1 MTTETTIRGT
11 EADMRS
17 VVDRFGGG
25 DLIASVLGM
34 FTALGVLVLLGAL
47 IAAGDASISYQ
58 LNAIDV
64 DGNLTEVEVVGALVA
79 LAVLF
84 VAFFVG
90 GVAAGRSARYDGGIN
105 GAGAALLFVLLVA
118 IFGALGKFVG
128 ADYNAFAVAGLP
140 DWFSQFGA
148 DDVTLKAIAAGA
160 AGIVAS
166 LLGGYVGGMLGEQFH
181 HKADAALVQESA
193 NGSRAGEFVN
203 SR

>member
-1 MTTETTIRGT
+1 MTTESTIRGT

-58 LNAIDV
+58 LSAIDV
-64 DGNLTEVEVVGALVA
+64 DGNLTEIEVVGALVA

-84 VAFFVG
+84 VSFLVG
-90 GVAAGRSARYDGGIN
+90 GVAAGRSARYDGAIN

-118 IFGALGKFVG
+118 VFGALGKFAG
-128 ADYNAFAVAGLP
+128 ANYNAFAVAGLP

-148 DDVTLKAIAAGA
+148 DDVTLKAVAAGA

-166 LLGGYVGGMLGEQFH
+166 LLGGYIGGLLGEQFH
-181 HKADAALVQESA
+181 HKADAALVQETA
-193 NGSRAGEFVN
+193 TGSRMGDLVN